1 MSLLKN
7 TSDFSQVAQVIEA
20 EKQQSGYNS
29 TLKNNGYANRYTQE
43 QLDNNAADATPQPP
57 KINLQKLNEN
67 ALKKQQSEQA
77 INNQGVNIEANEP
90 TPFYSETKEAE
101 PYPID
106 AFPNSLKGVIE
117 FCKATVE
124 CDVAMIAP
132 SLLCAL
138 SCMFQQHYTVSF
150 KIGIEYFD
158 DMKLS
163 LAVIILAPSSERKS
177 SLENKIFKPFKDYER
192 DKINESIQSI
202 EDIKKKLND
211 WNDKNKAL
219 KSVITT
225 IEKNI
230 SQETDANKEETLR
243 TKLRKTQENYEKFQK
258 DTPQPIIPPTRNLIV
273 KDITLEALQRE
284 YVTNTPYLAMINS
297 EGGIFFNGYSMN
309 NDNAYASLAKL
320 CDLVDGE
327 PIDVKRVQNGNIKLF
342 NKALAIWLSVQ
353 PEVGKDFIRNGRAT
367 SQGFLPRCLLSQAT
381 EKAGYR
387 FQETEYSRVKQ
398 LKEVYYSDYCDRVS
412 KIMQK
417 PYRAKPDNVLE
428 LDREQINLTTDAE
441 QRLFEFY
448 KHVERE
454 QQQGKTYYYHKS
466 FAGKAM
472 QRVVQIATL
481 FTLYEGKHFVEKSYI
496 EQSITIVTWHLKE
509 AMRIIDG
516 ESDAGL
522 PSYDTEKG
530 LAENLRRY
538 LFEKVFI
545 NGNQSFNLR
554 DLQNKLTRNKIGKAI
569 RDLQITHG
577 KNIITS
583 ISEKYRYLIEMY
595 LVENDWLLR
604 SSNGGISYEVNPK
617 AL

>member
-1 MSLLKN
+1 MVLNQNQYISRIDITETNEQQK
-7 TSDFSQVAQVIEA
+7 DVKDAFSEA
-20 EKQQSGYNS
+20 GHNPL
-29 TLKNNGYANRYTQE
+29 TGTT
-43 QLDNNAADATPQPP
+43 DAT
-57 KINLQKLNEN
+57 
-67 ALKKQQSEQA
+67 AQSEQA
-77 INNQGVNIEANEP
+77 NDNELNEP
-90 TPFYSETKEAE
+90 QQFYSETKEAE

-106 AFPNSLKGVIE
+106 AFPEALKGVIE
-117 FCKATVE
+117 FCKVTVE
-124 CDVAMIAP
+124 CDNAMIAP

-138 SCMFQQHYTVSF
+138 SCMFQHHYVVSF

-177 SLENKIFKPFKDYER
+177 SLEKKIFKPFKDYER

-211 WNDKNKAL
+211 WNDKNKGL

-230 SQETDANKEETLR
+230 SQETDTNKEETLR
-243 TKLRKTQENYEKFQK
+243 AKLRKAQENYDKFQK

-284 YVTNTPYLAMINS
+284 YVTNTPFLAMINS

-327 PIDVKRVQNGNIKLF
+327 PIDVKRITNGNIKLF
-342 NKALAIWLSVQ
+342 NKALVIWLSVQ
-353 PEVGKDFIRNGRAT
+353 PVVGKDFIRNGRAT

-381 EKAGYR
+381 EMAGTR
-387 FQETEYSRVKQ
+387 FQETPYSTVKQ
-398 LKEVYYSDYCDRVS
+398 LREVYYTPYCNRIKEV
-412 KIMQK
+412 MEK
-417 PYRAKPDNVLE
+417 PYNPKPDNALE
-428 LDREQINLTTDAE
+428 LDRPHITLMVDAE
-441 QRLFEFY
+441 ERLFEFY
-448 KHVERE
+448 KQIERE
-454 QQQGKTYYYHKS
+454 QQQGKAYYYHKS

-496 EQSITIVTWHLKE
+496 EQAITIVTWHLKE

-516 ESDAGL
+516 ESDASL
-522 PSYDTEKG
+522 PPYDTEKG

-538 LFEKVFI
+538 LFEKVFV
-545 NGNQSFNLR
+545 NGNQNFNLR
-554 DLQNKLTRNKIGKAI
+554 DLQNRLTRNKIGTAI
-569 RDLQITHG
+569 RELQIPYG
-577 KNIITS
+577 KGNITS
-583 ISEKYRYLIEMY
+583 ISEKYRYLIELY
-595 LVENDWLLR
+595 LVENDWLLP
-604 SSNGGISYEVNPK
+604 NTDEGKTYTANPK

>member
-1 MSLLKN
+1 MVFKQN
-7 TSDFSQVAQVIEA
+7 PHISQV
-20 EKQQSGYNS
+20 
-29 TLKNNGYANRYTQE
+29 TQE
-43 QLDNNAADATPQPP
+43 QEIQVANKPQTETVISSGTEIITV
-57 KINLQKLNEN
+57 KNVTDETI
-67 ALKKQQSEQA
+67 QQV
-77 INNQGVNIEANEP
+77 NDNQGVSIELNEP

-106 AFPNSLKGVIE
+106 AFPNSLKGVVE
-117 FCKATVE
+117 FCKVTVE

-177 SLENKIFKPFKDYER
+177 SLEKKIFKPFKDYER

-230 SQETDANKEETLR
+230 SQETDTNKEETLR
-243 TKLRKTQENYEKFQK
+243 AKLRKAQENYDKFQK

-284 YVTNTPYLAMINS
+284 YVTNTPFLAMINS

-381 EKAGYR
+381 EMAGTR
-387 FQETEYSRVKQ
+387 FQETPYSTVKQ
-398 LKEVYYSDYCDRVS
+398 LREVYYTPYCNRIKEV
-412 KIMQK
+412 MET
-417 PYRAKPDNVLE
+417 PYNPKLDNALE
-428 LDREQINLTTDAE
+428 LDRPHITLMVNAE
-441 QRLFEFY
+441 ERLFEFY
-448 KHVERE
+448 KQIERE
-454 QQQGKTYYYHKS
+454 QQQGKAYYYHKS

-496 EQSITIVTWHLKE
+496 EQAITIVTWHLKE

-516 ESDAGL
+516 ESDASL
-522 PSYDTEKG
+522 PPYDTERG

-538 LFEKVFI
+538 LFEKVFV
-545 NGNQSFNLR
+545 NGNQNFNLR
-554 DLQNKLTRNKIGKAI
+554 DLQNRLTRNKIGTAI
-569 RDLQITHG
+569 RELKITYG
-577 KNIITS
+577 KDDITS
-583 ISEKYRYLIEMY
+583 ISDKYRYLIDCY
-595 LVENDWLLR
+595 LVRNEWLYHSND
-604 SSNGGISYEVNPK
+604 NGISYKVNPK